1 MLVEAHVGSGGLAPL
16 QLLPATL
23 AGMLYALRVH
33 RLRGSP
39 RAVPGWR
46 QGCFYAGV
54 FAVIFALAS
63 PLGHIAEELF
73 LAHMVE
79 HLLLADVGALLLVLG
94 LTGPVIAPVL
104 RVRGLRWL
112 RAFGHPGVAV
122 ALWTVNLG
130 FWHIPLFH
138 EAALRSELVHAI
150 QHTGFIAGA
159 FGVWMALFGPLPT
172 PTWFGNG
179 AKVVYIVAVRMVGAA
194 LANVFVFGGGA
205 FYGVYA
211 PGEAYWRISPIGD
224 QVTAGSI
231 MMVWESLLTL
241 GLFCWLFMKTAREG
255 EERQQLLDL
264 AQRRGVPLSTAR
276 AARAVG
282 AGRGGELRARI
293 EREPAAV
300 AD

>member
-33 RLRGSP
+33 RLRDSS

-54 FAVIFALAS
+54 FAIIFALAS
-63 PLGHIAEELF
+63 PLGHLAEELF
-73 LAHMVE
+73 LAHMIE

-104 RVRGLRWL
+104 RVRGLHWL
-112 RAFGHPGVAV
+112 RALGHPGVAV

-138 EAALRSELVHAI
+138 EAALRSDLVHAI
-150 QHTGFIAGA
+150 QHTGFVAGA
-159 FGVWMALFGPLPT
+159 FGVWMALFGPLPA

-179 AKVVYIVAVRMVGAA
+179 AKVAYIVLVRMVGAA
-194 LANVFVFGGGA
+194 LANVFVFGGVA

-211 PGEAYWRISPIGD
+211 PGEAFWNISPAAD

-241 GLFCWLFMKTAREG
+241 GLFCWLFLKTAREA

-282 AGRGGELRARI
+282 AGRGGELRARL
-293 EREPAAV
+293 EREPTAIR
-300 AD
+300 D